1 MGPELRLPLRGGHR
15 RWLSCRLNQIVS
27 LVFFDEEEKRDER
40 AQHAHHTDEVWV
52 EREQGDDG
60 EQNQRR
66 DGEVEVSHN

>member
-1 MGPELRLPLRGGHR
+1 
-15 RWLSCRLNQIVS
+15 
-27 LVFFDEEEKRDER
+27 LVFFDEEKKRDEC